1 MAAAAPREVR
11 IRVRSRGVGDA
22 HPGDQVSDSVDPV
35 SAVQPIP
42 SVRGRGRQLLL
53 DAARQT
59 FAKRGFKGT
68 STRDIAERAGVT
80 EVMIFRHF
88 GSKANLFQEAV
99 VAPFAT
105 FMDEYIADYRS
116 REHGKLSPEQEGR
129 SLYTGLFQVLRSERE
144 VLLALMAAR
153 QYDDLPDAAS
163 AQVND
168 AFDQVLALLEEVV
181 ATEAQERQ
189 FSGFDLPATV
199 RVMFSMVLSAA
210 LHGDWIGLDRHVS
223 HVSHEQMLDAMTQLT
238 VRGLQVPED

>member
-1 MAAAAPREVR
+1 M
-11 IRVRSRGVGDA
+11 
-22 HPGDQVSDSVDPV
+22 V
-35 SAVQPIP
+35 SAVEPVA

-53 DAARQT
+53 DAAREA
-59 FAKRGFKGT
+59 FAQRGFNGA

-99 VAPFAT
+99 VDPFTT
-105 FMDEYIADYRS
+105 FMDSYIADYRS
-116 REHGKLSPEQEGR
+116 REHGKLSAEQEGR
-129 SLYTGLFQVLRSERE
+129 ALYTGLFDVLSSERE

-163 AQVND
+163 RQVND
-168 AFDQVLALLEEVV
+168 AFEQVLAALEEVV
-181 ATEAQERQ
+181 ATEAQERH

-199 RVMFSMVLSAA
+199 RVMLSMVLSAA
-210 LHGDWIGLDRHVS
+210 LHSDWIGLDRTVN
-223 HVSHEQMLDAMTQLT
+223 HERLLDAMTKLT